1 MKAVFVANAAIS
13 EKRFLFTK
21 KLFAFTMEIYELIEK
36 KLEKNLQRNAEA
48 WERIS
53 ILREKTRRMVLLRKF
68 KMKIEAFARKLFNLA
83 TFIQNLPPLPKI
95 TYYPFGAGG
104 LHRKFGLPDEVAVE
118 DVLQYEAVVDQDRM
132 ARQCI
137 TGRTSRQNSGW
148 YRTSL
153 HF

>member
-1 MKAVFVANAAIS
+1 
-13 EKRFLFTK
+13 
-21 KLFAFTMEIYELIEK
+21 
-36 KLEKNLQRNAEA
+36 
-48 WERIS
+48 
-53 ILREKTRRMVLLRKF
+53 MVLLRKF